1 MGFLQIYLD
10 KTLVHKQICRIT
22 QFSHE
27 WEYGFICLLPT
38 YYKGKKKKNIAENI
52 FMYVY
57 YKICNSII
65 FI

>member
-1 MGFLQIYLD
+1 MNENMGSYASYPL
-10 KTLVHKQICRIT
+10 IT
-22 QFSHE
+22 ME
-27 WEYGFICLLPT
+27 
-38 YYKGKKKKNIAENI
+38 KKKKNIAENI